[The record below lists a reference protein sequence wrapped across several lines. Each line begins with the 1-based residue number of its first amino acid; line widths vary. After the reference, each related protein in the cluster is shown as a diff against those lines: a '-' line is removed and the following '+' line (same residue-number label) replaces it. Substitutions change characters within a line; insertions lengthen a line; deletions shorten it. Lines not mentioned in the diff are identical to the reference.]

1 MNISTGLTEGIR
13 EIFSHKFR
21 SFLTMF
27 GVILGVASL
36 LSMFGLT
43 AGAIAGS
50 KEVLNGIGGLEKV
63 GIIDAPIPPSQEGM
77 QELSPGRTYRDVTAL
92 RENTTLLSY
101 ISPEVVLGGAKVV
114 ASNKQCNPRVSGV
127 EPDMF
132 YVDKHAMAY
141 GRFLNP
147 IDIELS
153 KRVCVL
159 GDNVVNQ
166 LYDYTNEALIGKTVL
181 INSEAFTVIGI
192 LTPYISQQKGAAPSS
207 NRRGPRSGG
216 RWDPFWPKNN
226 LVAIPITTMQ
236 LVFKSSRV
244 DNGVEQGPDPKLND
258 LNVQISDLD
267 RFHEAL
273 DQIRNILL
281 LTHNGI
287 QDFGLST
294 REDYF
299 DSIEGFNQSMKI
311 TGSVIAGISLLVG
324 GLGIANT
331 MLASISERVREIGIR
346 RAIGARQID
355 IFVQI
360 LIESIVLALIGGV
373 LGIGLGYAL
382 SNAIVIFAPNQNSP
396 IIETQAVVISFS
408 FALGV
413 GFFAGLYPAW
423 HASRLSPLQA
433 LRYE

>member
-1 MNISTGLTEGIR
+1 MNISTGFTEGIR

-43 AGAIAGS
+43 AGAVAGS
-50 KEVLNGIGGLEKV
+50 KEILEGIGGLEKV
-63 GIIDAPIPPSQEGM
+63 GIIDAPIPHSQEGM
-77 QELSPGRTYRDVTAL
+77 QELSPGRTYADVLAL
-92 RENTTLLSY
+92 RQNANLLSF
-101 ISPEVVLGGAKVV
+101 ISPEVGLGDAKVTYL
-114 ASNKQCNPRVSGV
+114 NKQSKPKVLGV
-127 EPDMF
+127 EPDIF
-132 YVDKHAMAY
+132 NIDKHTLEY

-159 GDNVVNQ
+159 GSRVSEELFGDASNSHIGNTVRINGELFVVV
-166 LYDYTNEALIGKTVL
+166 GVL
-181 INSEAFTVIGI
+181 ST
-192 LTPYISQQKGAAPSS
+192 YSQQKIGSSPARPSKS
-207 NRRGPRSGG
+207 KKNSG
-216 RWDPFWPKNN
+216 RWDPFWSKNN

-236 LVFKSSRV
+236 LIFKSSRIE
-244 DNGVEQGPDPKLND
+244 NGVEQGPDLKLNE
-258 LNVQISDLD
+258 LNVQVSNLD
-267 RFHEAL
+267 HFPEAL
-273 DQIRNILL
+273 DQIRNIIS
-281 LTHNGI
+281 LTHKGI
-287 QDFGLST
+287 QDFSLNT

-299 DSIEGFNQSMKI
+299 ESIESYNRSMKI
-311 TGSVIAGISLLVG
+311 TGGIIAGISLLVG

-331 MLASISERVREIGIR
+331 MLASISERIREIGIR

-355 IFVQI
+355 IFIQI
-360 LIESIVLALIGGV
+360 LIESIVLALMGGV
-373 LGIGLGYAL
+373 LGIGLGYLLAEG
-382 SNAIVIFAPNQNSP
+382 IVMIAPTQNNP
-396 IIETQAVVISFS
+396 IIEAQAILISFS

>member
-1 MNISTGLTEGIR
+1 MNISTGFTEGIR

-43 AGAIAGS
+43 AGAISGS

-63 GIIDAPIPPSQEGM
+63 GIVDAPIPPSQEGM

-92 RENTTLLSY
+92 RQNATLLSF
-101 ISPEVVLGGAKVV
+101 ISPEVSLNGAKVV
-114 ASNKQCNPRVSGV
+114 SSNKQCNPRVMGV
-127 EPDMF
+127 EPDI
-132 YVDKHAMAY
+132 YDVDKHEIAY

-147 IDIELS
+147 LDIELS

-166 LYDYTNEALIGKTVL
+166 LYDYTSDALIGKTVL
-181 INSEAFTVIGI
+181 INSESFTVIGI
-192 LTPYISQQKGAAPSS
+192 LAPYTSHQKGSPPPQK
-207 NRRGPRSGG
+207 RGGRGG
-216 RWDPFWPKNN
+216 NRWDPFWPKNN

-244 DNGVEQGPDPKLND
+244 ENGVEQGPDLKLNG

-267 RFHEAL
+267 HFHEAL
-273 DQIRNILL
+273 DQIRNIIL

-287 QDFGLST
+287 QDFGLDT

-299 DSIEGFNQSMKI
+299 SSIEGFNQSMKI
-311 TGSVIAGISLLVG
+311 TGGVIAGISLLVG

-331 MLASISERVREIGIR
+331 MLASISERIREIGIR

-355 IFVQI
+355 IFIQI
-360 LIESIVLALIGGV
+360 LIESIILALIGGV
-373 LGIGLGYAL
+373 LGVGLGYAL
-382 SNAIVIFAPNQNSP
+382 SYALVVIAPNQNNP
-396 IIETQAVVISFS
+396 IIETQAIIISFS

>member
-1 MNISTGLTEGIR
+1 MNISTGFTEGIR

-43 AGAIAGS
+43 AGAVAGS
-50 KEVLNGIGGLEKV
+50 KEILEGIGGLEKV
-63 GIIDAPIPPSQEGM
+63 GIIDAPIPHSQEGM
-77 QELSPGRTYRDVTAL
+77 QELSPGRTYADVLAL
-92 RENTTLLSY
+92 RQNANLLSF
-101 ISPEVVLGGAKVV
+101 ISPEVGLGDAKVTYL
-114 ASNKQCNPRVSGV
+114 NKQSKPKVLGV
-127 EPDMF
+127 EPDIF
-132 YVDKHAMAY
+132 NVDKHTLEY

-159 GDNVVNQ
+159 GSRVSEELFGD
-166 LYDYTNEALIGKTVL
+166 ASSAHIGNTIR
-181 INSEAFTVIGI
+181 INGELFVVIGI
-192 LTPYISQQKGAAPSS
+192 LSTYSQQKIGSS
-207 NRRGPRSGG
+207 PTRSSKSKKNSG
-216 RWDPFWPKNN
+216 RWDPFWTKNN

-236 LVFKSSRV
+236 LIFKSSRI
-244 DNGVEQGPDPKLND
+244 DNGVEQGPDLKLNE
-258 LNVQISDLD
+258 LNVQVSNLD
-267 RFHEAL
+267 HFPEAL
-273 DQIRNILL
+273 DQIRNIIS
-281 LTHNGI
+281 LTHKGI
-287 QDFGLST
+287 QDFSLNT

-299 DSIEGFNQSMKI
+299 ESIESYNRSMKI
-311 TGSVIAGISLLVG
+311 TGGIIAGISLLVG

-331 MLASISERVREIGIR
+331 MLASISERIREIGIR

-355 IFVQI
+355 IFIQI
-360 LIESIVLALIGGV
+360 LIESIVLALMGGI
-373 LGIGLGYAL
+373 LGIGLGYLL
-382 SNAIVIFAPNQNSP
+382 SEGIVIIAPTQNNP
-396 IIETQAVVISFS
+396 IIEAQAILISFS